1 MAGKSSVV
9 SNLPL
14 SESAFLILLSLAPG
28 PRHGYA
34 IMKDVAALSGGRV
47 QLSTGTLYGALKRML
62 ADDWIQ
68 RAEGEAAGESAD
80 EGGRRRRSYVLT
92 DLGRGVLQAEIA
104 RLRSLVTAAELH
116 ASGMK
121 A

>member
-1 MAGKSSVV
+1 MVAKAPVE

-34 IMKDVAALSGGRV
+34 IMKDVAALSSGRV

-62 ADDWIQ
+62 ADDWIE
-68 RAEGEAAGESAD
+68 RTEDPTGEAAGEA
-80 EGGRRRRSYVLT
+80 GRRRRSYVLT

-104 RLRSLVTAAELH
+104 RLRSLVTAADLH
-116 ASGMK
+116 ASGMR

>member
-1 MAGKSSVV
+1 VE

-68 RAEGEAAGESAD
+68 RAEGDATVAAAG

-92 DLGRGVLQAEIA
+92 DLGRGVLQAETG
-104 RLRSLVTAAELH
+104 RLRSLVTAADLH
-116 ASGMK
+116 ASGMQ